1 MNNTS
6 QPHID
11 RRNFLIGGAV
21 IGAGLYVGIRFAE
34 HKFGKAAATGNSLQP
49 NAFVRV
55 APDDTVT
62 VIIGKA
68 EMGQGIYTGLAMV
81 VAEELDVNPNRVKV
95 EMAGADPAFNVP
107 FMPMQFTGGSM
118 STSTT
123 YQPLREAGAR
133 ARAMLLAAAAQ
144 RWNVDVAE
152 LTTDDGKV
160 LRGGKSLSYGAL
172 ADAAS
177 KLPVPEKVTLKDPA
191 NFRYLGKPQKR
202 LDSPMKVDGSAKF
215 GIDVRLPGMLFAV
228 IARPPVVGAKLL
240 KLDDTAARA
249 VPGVV
254 DVKQV
259 PSGIAVYATNT
270 WAAKRGREAL
280 VSDWDEG
287 PNKNF
292 STAAQRS
299 EYRRL
304 CNTAGAVAGQ
314 RGDVRAALRG
324 AAKRFDVEYELPY
337 LAHSPMEPLNC
348 LADVARRRL

>member
-1 MNNTS
+1 MNDTTQS
-6 QPHID
+6 RIG

-34 HKFGKAAATGNSLQP
+34 NKFGKAAATGNSLQP

-81 VAEELDVNPNRVKV
+81 VAEELDVNPARVKV

-152 LTTDDGKV
+152 LSTDDGKV
-160 LRGGKSLSYGAL
+160 SRGDKSLSYGAL

-191 NFRYLGKPQKR
+191 HFRYLGKPQKR

-215 GIDVRLPGMLFAV
+215 GIDARLPGMLFAV

-249 VPGVV
+249 VRRRGRR
-254 DVKQV
+254 QA
-259 PSGIAVYATNT
+259 SACGH
-270 WAAKRGREAL
+270 RRLCHQHLGREARPR
-280 VSDWDEG
+280 G
-287 PNKNF
+287 
-292 STAAQRS
+292 T
-299 EYRRL
+299 
-304 CNTAGAVAGQ
+304 GQ
-314 RGDVRAALRG
+314 RVGRG
-324 AAKRFDVEYELPY
+324 A
-337 LAHSPMEPLNC
+337 
-348 LADVARRRL
+348 